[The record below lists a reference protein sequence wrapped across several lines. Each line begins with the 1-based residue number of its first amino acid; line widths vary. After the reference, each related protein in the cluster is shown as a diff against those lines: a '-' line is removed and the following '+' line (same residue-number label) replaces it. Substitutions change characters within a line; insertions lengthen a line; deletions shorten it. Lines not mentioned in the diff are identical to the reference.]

1 MAFFFGRI
9 WQLIFISTSCT
20 NVAPSIVYNS
30 NGLGNMLNVC
40 YERFWGLV
48 EIPKTP
54 NILETL
60 KVIDPQLLYEVEEW
74 EAIK

>member
-1 MAFFFGRI
+1 
-9 WQLIFISTSCT
+9 
-20 NVAPSIVYNS
+20 
-30 NGLGNMLNVC
+30 MLNVC

-48 EIPKTP
+48 EIPNTP